1 MSPDSIRILRL
12 NAYGQPQDWLRWEE
26 AVVLQVRGAVSWTMG
41 EEVLTVHGG
50 YNRIT
55 ERRSIITLNS
65 IVACGHN
72 DGNHKG
78 NKKSDCLKRIP
89 PLTNKSLF
97 RRDQN
102 LCLYCGRSFLDR
114 ELTRDHVL
122 PISRGGRDLWRN
134 VVAACRRCNQH
145 KSNRLLDECS
155 MELLALPY
163 TPNYFEYL
171 AMVNHHRILGD
182 QMDFLKAHFPKN
194 SRLL

>member
-1 MSPDSIRILRL
+1 MSPDDIRILRL

-41 EEVLTVHGG
+41 EEILTVHGG

-55 ERRSIITLNS
+55 ERRSSVTLNS
-65 IVACGHN
+65 IVACGHHGEKHAGT
-72 DGNHKG
+72 D
-78 NKKSDCLKRIP
+78 LKRIP
-89 PLTNKSLF
+89 PLTNRALF
-97 RRDQN
+97 KRDQN
-102 LCLYCGRSFLDR
+102 LCLYCGRSFSDR
-114 ELTRDHVL
+114 DLTRDHVM
-122 PISRGGRDLWRN
+122 PISRGGKDLWRN

-145 KSNRLLDECS
+145 KSNRLLNECS

-171 AMVNHHRILGD
+171 AIVNHHRILGD
-182 QMDFLKAHFPKN
+182 QMEFLKAHFPKN

>member
-1 MSPDSIRILRL
+1 MTPDSIRILRL

-26 AVVLQVRGAVSWTMG
+26 AVVLQVRGAVDWTMG

-50 YNRIT
+50 FNRIT
-55 ERRSIITLNS
+55 EQRSTVTLNS
-65 IVACGHN
+65 IVACGH
-72 DGNHKG
+72 HG
-78 NKKSDCLKRIP
+78 NKKGGNDLKRIP
-89 PLTNKSLF
+89 PLTNRSLF
-97 RRDQN
+97 KRDQN
-102 LCLYCGRSFLDR
+102 LCLYCGRSFSDG
-114 ELTRDHVL
+114 ELTRDHVI
-122 PISRGGRDLWRN
+122 PISKGGKDLWRN

-145 KSNRLLDECS
+145 KSNRLLNECS

-182 QMDFLKAHFPKN
+182 QMEFLKAHFPKN